1 VGYVA
6 PRIVVGCFDDH
17 EQAIDDYPRRDV
29 SHAMS
34 QDSDRWE
41 AYMATFQR
49 ALPDAAS
56 GEKWLPMRRIFAL
69 ADHQGLATP

>member
-1 VGYVA
+1 
-6 PRIVVGCFDDH
+6 
-17 EQAIDDYPRRDV
+17 
-29 SHAMS
+29 MT

-49 ALPDAAS
+49 ALPDAAP

-69 ADHQGLATP
+69 ADHHGLATP